1 MTTRALTRAGLAPVP
16 HIGLPVAPRPQ
27 YVNDRGIE
35 VDEQVFCLS
44 TDSVA
49 GTGQEDMYQQA
60 EDIKA
65 PEEIVYDTIEVDKEP
80 LLSLAE
86 R

>member
-1 MTTRALTRAGLAPVP
+1 MTTRALTRAGLAPMP
-16 HIGLPVAPRPQ
+16 HIDLPVGPRPQ

-35 VDEQVFCLS
+35 VDEEEVHPL
-44 TDSVA
+44 TKT
-49 GTGQEDMYQQA
+49 TGLVGVDDTTQQDEDA
-60 EDIKA
+60 EMA
-65 PEEIVYDTIEVDKEP
+65 EEVVQDEIEVDRDP